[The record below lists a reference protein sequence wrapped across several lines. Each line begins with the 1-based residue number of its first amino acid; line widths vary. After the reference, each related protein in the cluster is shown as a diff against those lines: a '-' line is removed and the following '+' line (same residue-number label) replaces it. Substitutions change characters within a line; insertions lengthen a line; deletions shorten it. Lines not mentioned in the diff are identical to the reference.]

1 MVIGKSMTDRLTMM
15 VFRKSKLFDAAISDG
30 RRKSSLTDQQLDNL
44 NSYVISASIAGKKIQ
59 DLKDSVKT
67 IFKPLKVMYS
77 TGVPLAS
84 FICTSVK
91 TVEKKCGKRVSF
103 SDMLQRSA

>member
-77 TGVPLAS
+77 SGIYNFTNKC

-91 TVEKKCGKRVSF
+91 TVEKMWEKKSF
-103 SDMLQRSA
+103 I